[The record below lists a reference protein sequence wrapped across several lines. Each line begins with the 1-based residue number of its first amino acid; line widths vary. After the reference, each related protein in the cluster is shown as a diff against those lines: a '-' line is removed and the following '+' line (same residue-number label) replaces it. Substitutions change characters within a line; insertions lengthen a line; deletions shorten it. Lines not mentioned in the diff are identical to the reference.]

1 MRLSCKR
8 NPGVTSYTMS
18 HSPLAETKSFTYLG
32 VTIHQNLGWE
42 NQVDRAVT
50 KATRILNF
58 IKRNFHMCFKTVK
71 ERLYVTLV
79 KPHLQYGTAAWNSHK
94 ANQITSLEMVQR
106 RLRAARFVCGDYS
119 RTSSVSSM
127 LVSLGWDTLQSQRQ
141 IH

>member
-1 MRLSCKR
+1 MRLSRKR

-18 HSPLAETKSFTYLG
+18 DSPLAETKSFTYLG
-32 VTIHQNLGWE
+32 ITIHQNLGWE
-42 NQVDRAVT
+42 NQVDHAVT
-50 KATRILNF
+50 KATRILYF
-58 IKRNFHMCFKTVK
+58 IKRNFHMSSKTVK

-79 KPHLQYGTAAWNSHK
+79 KPHLQYGTAACNPHK

-106 RLRAARFVCGDYS
+106 RAAHFVCTDYS